1 MSKKRLKN
9 KELKKKLFTKNRL
22 LILNEDSFEEIFSL
36 RLTLMNVLVVL
47 GFGAIAIITT
57 TIFLIAFT
65 PLKGFIPGFSSSQ
78 LKKDATELAL
88 KSDSLS
94 LAIKKNEVYLSSI
107 KKVLNGELEFEKVN
121 KDSILAA
128 PIVLDLALFLDL
140 AKRAEMSGIQE
151 WLSFYFKSP
160 QTLPEL
166 APEHD
171 IFKQLIKLQNTLRH
185 MMGEDLITHLGLDY
199 YQELVESL

>member
-1 MSKKRLKN
+1 MAKKRLKN
-9 KELKKKLFTKNRL
+9 KEIKKHLFTKNRL

-47 GFGAIAIITT
+47 GFGAIAIITA

-65 PLKGFIPGFSSSQ
+65 PLKGFIPGFSSTQ

-107 KKVLNGELEFEKVN
+107 KKVLNGELEFKKIN

-128 PIVLDLALFLDL
+128 PIAIPEADLKASEAELELRKEVTEIEKEALK
-140 AKRAEMSGIQE
+140 AKS
-151 WLSFYFKSP
+151 K
-160 QTLPEL
+160 
-166 APEHD
+166 
-171 IFKQLIKLQNTLRH
+171 K
-185 MMGEDLITHLGLDY
+185 
-199 YQELVESL
+199 